1 MRGGG
6 LVEIVKRKQ
15 PVSGHR
21 AGSLELPLPAR
32 LAKVTYG
39 IRGRLHAAA
48 ELLERSGSAV
58 LDLSLGNPAAF
69 GFRAPAQIVEEVA
82 ARLEMAQGYTPAKGL
97 LSAREA
103 VAAYAAS
110 QGTATVAAE
119 DVYLGNGVSDL
130 ILTSL
135 QALLDHGDEVL
146 VPMPDYPVWTAA
158 VRLAGGVVSHYPCN
172 ESEAWLPDIEAMEA
186 QVTPRTKALVLIN
199 PNNPTGAVYPRATLE
214 AIMEVARRHH
224 LVVLSDEIYDQILY
238 DGLTHIASAS
248 LAPDLVC
255 LTFNGLS
262 KAYLLT
268 GYRSGWLAV
277 TGPRARTTSLR
288 AGLDVLAAMR
298 LGANAPGQIAL
309 EAALTGSHG
318 PAALVLPG
326 GRLSAQ
332 RDAAVNALSGVPG
345 VTCVRPG
352 GAFYLFPRLDP
363 SVWRSHDDE
372 KLLLEVL
379 HQRGVLYTPGTAF
392 HWPRPDHFRVVT
404 LATVDQLRHAAQQL
418 RDHGTM
424 RGAGH
429 LPTGELY
436 RARTVRRTA

>member
-1 MRGGG
+1 
-6 LVEIVKRKQ
+6 LVEIMKQ
-15 PVSGHR
+15 RVRALSGR
-21 AGSLELPLPAR
+21 APSSLSLPLPTR

-39 IRGRLHAAA
+39 IRGRLHEAAGR
-48 ELLERSGSAV
+48 LEGSGSAV
-58 LDLSLGNPAAF
+58 LDLSIGDPAAF

-103 VAAYAAS
+103 VAAYAA
-110 QGTATVAAE
+110 GRGIATVTAE

-130 ILTSL
+130 ILASL

-146 VPMPDYPVWTAA
+146 VPTPDYPVWTAG
-158 VRLAGGVVSHYPCN
+158 VRLAGGVVSHYPCD
-172 ESEAWLPDIEAMEA
+172 ESEAWLPDVGAMEA

-199 PNNPTGAVYPRATLE
+199 PNNPTGAVYPRSTVE
-214 AIMEVARRHH
+214 AIIEVARRHN

-238 DGLTHIASAS
+238 DGLTHTASAS

-277 TGPRARTTSLR
+277 TGPRTQMTSLR
-288 AGLDVLAAMR
+288 AGLDVLAAIR
-298 LGANAPGQIAL
+298 LGANAPGQFAL
-309 EAALTGSHG
+309 EAALTGPHG
-318 PAALVLPG
+318 PETLVLPG
-326 GRLSAQ
+326 GRLRAQ
-332 RDAAVNALSGVPG
+332 RDAAVSALSGVPG

-363 SVWRSHDDE
+363 SVWCVHDDE
-372 KLLLEVL
+372 ELMLEVL
-379 HQRGVLYTPGTAF
+379 HQRGVLFTPGTAF
-392 HWPRPDHFRVVT
+392 NWRQPDHFRVVT
-404 LATVDQLRHAAQQL
+404 LATVDQLDYAAQQL

-424 RGAGH
+424 RGRAEN
-429 LPTGELY
+429 LPGMC
-436 RARTVRRTA
+436 A

>member
-1 MRGGG
+1 MEIMNRRIRAVGG
-6 LVEIVKRKQ
+6 RT
-15 PVSGHR
+15 P
-21 AGSLELPLPAR
+21 GSAELPLPTR

-39 IRGRLHAAA
+39 IRGRLHEAA
-48 ELLERSGSAV
+48 ERLKGSGLAV
-58 LDLSLGNPAAF
+58 LDLSIGDPAAF

-110 QGTATVAAE
+110 RGIATVTAE

-130 ILTSL
+130 ILASL

-146 VPMPDYPVWTAA
+146 VPTPDYPVWTAG
-158 VRLAGGVVSHYPCN
+158 VRLAGGVVSHYPCD
-172 ESEAWLPDIEAMEA
+172 ESEAWLPDVEAMEA

-199 PNNPTGAVYPRATLE
+199 PNNPTGAVYPRATVE
-214 AIMEVARRHH
+214 AIMEVARRHN

-238 DGLTHIASAS
+238 DGLTHVPSAS

-277 TGPRARTTSLR
+277 TGPRARMTSLR

-298 LGANAPGQIAL
+298 LGANAPGQFAL
-309 EAALTGSHG
+309 EAALSGSHG
-318 PAALVLPG
+318 PETLVLPG
-326 GRLSAQ
+326 GRLRAQ
-332 RDAAVNALSGVPG
+332 RDAAVSALSGVPG

-363 SVWRSHDDE
+363 AVWRTHDDE
-372 KLLLEVL
+372 ELMLEVL
-379 HQRGVLYTPGTAF
+379 HQCGVLFTPGTAF
-392 HWPRPDHFRVVT
+392 HWRRPDHFRVVT
-404 LATVDQLRHAAQQL
+404 LATVDQLHHAAQQL
-418 RDHGTM
+418 RDYGTM
-424 RGAGH
+424 RGRADH
-429 LPTGELY
+429 LPGIC
-436 RARTVRRTA
+436 A